1 MGFRGVGN
9 STVMRVTWSLIGSQS
24 KWITFRPVVV
34 LIGQKGGRQCCAKA
48 GNSLRAEDLFT
59 QSFCCSFLP
68 LVCDARERVR
78 WSNRTNCNCNAYATG
93 GQASQYYA
101 AKKGGIRNVANDERG
116 VSCQIFVSDALNNSL
131 ASGYRKYNY
140 ISIQSVHA
148 PVRRQ
153 QRDTAASERPLC
165 FDVIRTSADS
175 FLYISFVCQESGLC
189 CPRGN

>member
-1 MGFRGVGN
+1 MTHEKGLDEATGLIAI
-9 STVMRVTWSLIGSQS
+9 VTH
-24 KWITFRPVVV
+24 TPR
-34 LIGQKGGRQCCAKA
+34 
-48 GNSLRAEDLFT
+48 
-59 QSFCCSFLP
+59 
-68 LVCDARERVR
+68 
-78 WSNRTNCNCNAYATG
+78 G
-93 GQASQYYA
+93 GQANQYYA
-101 AKKGGIRNVANDERG
+101 AKKGGTRNVANDERG

-175 FLYISFVCQESGLC
+175 FLYISIRSSAKNQASAALGAIKLTTKYRA
-189 CPRGN
+189 PAAANG